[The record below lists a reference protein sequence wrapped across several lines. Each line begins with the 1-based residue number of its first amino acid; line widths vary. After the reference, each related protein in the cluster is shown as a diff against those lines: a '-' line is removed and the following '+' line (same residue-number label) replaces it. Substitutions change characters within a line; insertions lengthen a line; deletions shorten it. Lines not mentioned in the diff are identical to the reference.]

1 MSQLTQKQ
9 KHKLARK
16 HGGFNTIWW
25 EERKYKTKR
34 RIHDIQTKSH
44 IMAQIR
50 RGETPTLL
58 NGDPL
63 PNTIKRKPKEV
74 ESAS

>member
-1 MSQLTQKQ
+1 MSKRDKIVNRLRKR
-9 KHKLARK
+9 KLF
-16 HGGFNTIWW
+16 GSTWW
-25 EERKYKTKR
+25 EERKYGVLRKV
-34 RIHDIQTKSH
+34 HDIQTKSH

-63 PNTIKRKPKEV
+63 PNTIKKKPKEV
-74 ESAS
+74 KDAS